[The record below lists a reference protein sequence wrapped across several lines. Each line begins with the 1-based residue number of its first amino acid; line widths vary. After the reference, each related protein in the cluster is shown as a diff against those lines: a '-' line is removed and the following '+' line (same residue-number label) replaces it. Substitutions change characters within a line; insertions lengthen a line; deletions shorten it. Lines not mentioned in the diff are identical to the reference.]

1 LANFVGGIRVAPEQL
16 WKVGFLAVWPYSCID
31 SRVVSDTK
39 ETLETSELTFANIK
53 KICGRVTMDELLP
66 GLIAVA
72 LYAFFSYTLMVI
84 GEKLNVPNAWLAWI
98 PIANIWVM
106 CRAAGKP
113 GWWVLLFFIPLV
125 NLIFGIW
132 VIFAIPPRLNKSR
145 WLGLL
150 VFLPVLGA
158 LLYSGILAFT

>member
-1 LANFVGGIRVAPEQL
+1 
-16 WKVGFLAVWPYSCID
+16 
-31 SRVVSDTK
+31 
-39 ETLETSELTFANIK
+39 
-53 KICGRVTMDELLP
+53 MDELLP

-84 GEKLNVPNAWLAWI
+84 GGKLNVPNAWLAWI

-113 GWWVLLFFIPLV
+113 GWWVILFFIPLV